1 MILDPSNITMKYQQY
16 RKNNF
21 LDAKVRLLER
31 FKKNK
36 IKLKFNKNDEILI
49 FGTVN
54 YFEAVKAL
62 GNAKISA
69 TDFCKRPSFLP
80 KNITYRKIK
89 NKKLPYKD
97 NSFKFVFSNG
107 IMCHLP
113 NTKEYFKEIFRIL
126 NKNGFCW
133 MNMFGT
139 SKLKS
144 LQNKVAKK
152 LNKID
157 LLNLKKILICHNW
170 DSGKINFILEL
181 LNKADNYSF
190 KKSEFE
196 KIIIST
202 GFKRYKFCPRGYKTD
217 LSEQVFKNKKLK
229 LIFGYGDLRYLI
241 YK

>member
-1 MILDPSNITMKYQQY
+1 MTLQSSNVTMKYEQY
-16 RKNNF
+16 NKSNF
-21 LDAKVRLLER
+21 LDSKIRLLER

-36 IKLKFNKNDEILI
+36 IRLKFNKNDEILI

-62 GNAKISA
+62 GNAKIKA
-69 TDFCKRPSFLP
+69 TDICKRPSFLP
-80 KNITYRKIK
+80 KNIIYKAIK
-89 NKKLPYKD
+89 NKKLPFKD

-113 NTKEYFKEIFRIL
+113 NSRHYFKEIFRVL
-126 NKNGFCW
+126 NKDGFCW
-133 MNMFGT
+133 VNVFGI

-152 LNKID
+152 LNNND
-157 LLNLKKILICHNW
+157 LLNLKQALIYHNW

-181 LNKADNYSF
+181 LNKNDNYIF
-190 KKSEFE
+190 KKSKFE
-196 KIIIST
+196 KIIRDT
-202 GFKRYKFCPRGYKTD
+202 GFRRYKFCPRGYKTD

-229 LIFGYGDLRYLI
+229 KIFGYGDLRYMI